1 MALACKAGASPM
13 LARETA
19 LKCQFSQAVNVNHRS
34 TLPLPA
40 GEELDMKG
48 T

>member
-1 MALACKAGASPM
+1 M
-13 LARETA
+13 LGRETA
-19 LKCQFSQAVNVNHRS
+19 LKQHVWEGAIS
-34 TLPLPA
+34 TTATLPA